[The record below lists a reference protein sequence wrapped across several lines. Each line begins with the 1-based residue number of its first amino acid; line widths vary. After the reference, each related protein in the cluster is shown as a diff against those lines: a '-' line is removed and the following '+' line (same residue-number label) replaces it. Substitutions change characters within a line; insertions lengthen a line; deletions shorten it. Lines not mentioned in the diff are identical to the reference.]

1 MTLSRVAAILLLG
14 ASISFAQAPTAAQ
27 PYEPLTPAERLKW
40 FGRSSFG
47 PTTMAFSLVTA
58 GLSTWR
64 NAPEEWGP
72 GWEGFGKRYGSSLGR
87 RVISKGVEASLGSIW
102 GEDPRYR
109 RIGEGRI
116 AGRIGNVA
124 KMTVLAYDRSGNTM
138 PAYAR
143 FGGLAVG
150 SYSAGWL
157 PDRQRDNTDALIRI
171 AVGLT
176 GRITGNAMREFW
188 PDLKRRIRKPKSSDE
203 LLRTPVQ

>member
-1 MTLSRVAAILLLG
+1 MTLSKVVPILLLG
-14 ASISFAQAPTAAQ
+14 VSSALAQAPAAAA

-40 FGRSSFG
+40 FGRTSFG
-47 PTTMAFSLVTA
+47 PTTMAFSAVSA

-64 NAPEEWGP
+64 NEPQEWGP
-72 GWEGFGKRYGSSLGR
+72 GWEGFGMRYGSSLGR
-87 RVISKGVEASLGSIW
+87 RVIAKGVEATLGAVW

-109 RIGEGRI
+109 RIGEGPI

-124 KMTVLAYDRSGNTM
+124 RMTVLSYDRSGNRM

-143 FGGLAVG
+143 FSGLAVA

-157 PDRQRDNTDALIRI
+157 PDRQRNNADALGRI
-171 AVGLT
+171 AVGLA